1 MKKGISLSQMVSLF
15 TLMLL
20 ASALIAQP
28 TDEKPAQVH
37 IELKNNSL
45 VPKKFTVVSYEPGTT
60 GNGTQ
65 SFFLLPY
72 MSKSLNFRAGT
83 RLFLVDQKQIDTV
96 MSGNPLVGKPW
107 YVLKERDNKQIINLN
122 GK

>member
-1 MKKGISLSQMVSLF
+1 MKKGIFLSGIISLF
-15 TLMLL
+15 TLMLS
-20 ASALIAQP
+20 ASSLKSQTAV
-28 TDEKPAQVH
+28 EKPAQVH

-45 VPKKFTVVSYEPGTT
+45 VPKKFTVVSYEPGTA

-72 MSKSLNFRAGT
+72 TGKSLSFRAGT
-83 RLFLVDQKQIDTV
+83 RLFLADQKQIDTV
-96 MSGNPLVGKPW
+96 MSGNPLIGKPW
-107 YVLKERDNKQIINLN
+107 YVLTEKDNKQSINLN